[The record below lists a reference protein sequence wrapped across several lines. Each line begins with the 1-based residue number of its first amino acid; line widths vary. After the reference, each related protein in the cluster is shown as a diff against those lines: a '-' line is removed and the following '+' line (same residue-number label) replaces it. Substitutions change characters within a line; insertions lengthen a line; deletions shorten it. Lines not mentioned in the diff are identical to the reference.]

1 MKVTEIAKKID
12 KLFTKHLYGE
22 LGDYRIFYRD
32 KAIDVNTSTGRKI
45 MEDVKASDWVEYSN
59 DKGVTVTFD
68 GYIYELMNYGFHM
81 EPDES
86 LGILEKHDWNLVD
99 ELNKLLEKYNCWY
112 ENGHAWNFSVYE
124 N

>member
-1 MKVTEIAKKID
+1 MKATEIAKKID

-32 KAIDVNTSTGRKI
+32 KAIDVNTSSGRKI

-86 LGILEKHDWNLVD
+86 LGIPEKHDWNLVD

-112 ENGHAWNFSVYE
+112 ENGNYWNFAVYE
-124 N
+124 D